1 MPEELT
7 LLPCPLCQARAHVE
21 CHNGKFRVICKGESG
36 CPFRMGGKWFVFPDE
51 CYDWWNAF
59 PRTLEWTDE
68 PPKVPGWYWFKDE
81 YGIRIAWIK
90 HDSRKMNELYAVIGG
105 VGNWMS
111 ILHGQWAGPIPEPVE
126 PKE

>member
-68 PPKVPGWYWFKDE
+68 PPKVPGWYWYKTSSHV
-81 YGIRIAWIK
+81 GITK
-90 HDSRKMNELYAVIGG
+90 FPELCDRTREG
-105 VGNWMS
+105 W
-111 ILHGQWAGPIPEPVE
+111 QWAGPIPEPRE
-126 PKE
+126 PK

>member
-36 CPFRMGGKWFVFPDE
+36 CPFRMGGKRFVFPDE
-51 CYDWWNAF
+51 CYDWWNAM
-59 PRTLEWTDE
+59 PRALEWTTE
-68 PPKVPGWYWFKDE
+68 PPKVPGWYWFRNGGAKPVILSITLPVRWKVEPDDE
-81 YGIRIAWIK
+81 
-90 HDSRKMNELYAVIGG
+90 
-105 VGNWMS
+105 
-111 ILHGQWAGPIPEPVE
+111 WAGPIPEPRE

>member
-68 PPKVPGWYWFKDE
+68 PPKVPGWYWYRHKPSRTIAMINVDVEPIE
-81 YGIRIAWIK
+81 YE
-90 HDSRKMNELYAVIGG
+90 SLP
-105 VGNWMS
+105 
-111 ILHGQWAGPIPEPVE
+111 GQWAGPIPEPRE
-126 PKE
+126 PK

>member
-68 PPKVPGWYWFKDE
+68 PPKVPGWYWYRHKPSRTIAMINVDVEPIE
-81 YGIRIAWIK
+81 YE
-90 HDSRKMNELYAVIGG
+90 SLP
-105 VGNWMS
+105 
-111 ILHGQWAGPIPEPVE
+111 GQWAGPIPEPRE

>member
-59 PRTLEWTDE
+59 PRTREGTDE
-68 PPKVPGWYWFKDE
+68 PPKVPGWYWYKTSSHL
-81 YGIRIAWIK
+81 GITK
-90 HDSRKMNELYAVIGG
+90 FPELCDRTREG
-105 VGNWMS
+105 W
-111 ILHGQWAGPIPEPVE
+111 QWAGPIPEPRE
-126 PKE
+126 PK

>member
-1 MPEELT
+1 MSEELT

-36 CPFRMGGKWFVFPDE
+36 CPFRMGGKRFVFPDE
-51 CYDWWNAF
+51 CYDWWNAL

-68 PPKVPGWYWFKDE
+68 PPKVPGWYWYKTSSHL
-81 YGIRIAWIK
+81 GITK
-90 HDSRKMNELYAVIGG
+90 FPELSDRTREG
-105 VGNWMS
+105 W
-111 ILHGQWAGPIPEPVE
+111 QWAGPIPEPVE

>member
-1 MPEELT
+1 MSEELT

-68 PPKVPGWYWFKDE
+68 PPKVPGWYWYKTSSHL
-81 YGIRIAWIK
+81 GITK
-90 HDSRKMNELYAVIGG
+90 FPELCDRTREG
-105 VGNWMS
+105 W
-111 ILHGQWAGPIPEPVE
+111 QWAGPIPEPRE